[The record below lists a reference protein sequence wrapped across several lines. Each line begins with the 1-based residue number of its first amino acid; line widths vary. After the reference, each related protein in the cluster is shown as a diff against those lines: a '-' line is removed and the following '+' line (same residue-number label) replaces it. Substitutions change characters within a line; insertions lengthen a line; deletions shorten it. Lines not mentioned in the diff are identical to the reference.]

1 VSLDRATD
9 IADQAEQHFATQPG
23 KLFIPRA
30 VNAIDTGQNNIVH
43 KYASLEEA
51 FPTVDPGHKPL
62 GNLLLVQ
69 IRQPKMRTSGGVILD
84 TELRK
89 TEQNNTQVAKV
100 VMVGPLAFCARD
112 TAEPWPEGAWC
123 KVGDFVRIPKYA
135 GERFVVP
142 FQTTDWH
149 IVGGRRIEEAVIDNA
164 EFCFIKDLSL
174 IATVDDP
181 LTVRAYL

>member
-1 VSLDRATD
+1 MSIRAAE
-9 IADQAEQHFATQPG
+9 IADQAEAHFATG
-23 KLFIPRA
+23 GGLFIPRA
-30 VNAIDTGQNNIVH
+30 SNAIDPGQNSIVH

-51 FPTVDPGHKPL
+51 FPAVDPGHKPL

-69 IRQPKMRTSGGVILD
+69 IRQPKMQTAGGIILD

-100 VMVGPLAFCARD
+100 ILIGPLAFKTRD

-123 KVGDFVRIPKYA
+123 KAGDFVRIPKYA
-135 GERFVVP
+135 GERFTVP
-142 FQTTDWH
+142 FETTER
-149 IVGGRRIEEAVIDNA
+149 VQAYNGRQVTQPVIDNA
-164 EFCFIKDLSL
+164 EFCFLKDLQL